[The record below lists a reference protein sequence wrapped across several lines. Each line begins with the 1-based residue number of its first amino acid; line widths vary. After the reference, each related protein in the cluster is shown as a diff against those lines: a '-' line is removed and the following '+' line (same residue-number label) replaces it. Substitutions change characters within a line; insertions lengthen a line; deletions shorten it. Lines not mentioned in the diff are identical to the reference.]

1 MGKQF
6 SLPAQLP
13 PSVLLA
19 AAADAA
25 GRTSAYVT
33 LKNAEKAYVLCEV
46 NQGNAATVEFSITQ
60 ATDVSGD
67 SEKAIGVMPIWLV
80 NNTASSDAWVPET
93 AAANYTTD
101 ANLHDK
107 LVLFEILPE
116 ACMDMANGFD
126 CIAVTTGAS
135 NAANITSAKLLY
147 LAEIQ
152 AIGASMPST
161 LTN

>member
-13 PSVLLA
+13 PSVLLPA
-19 AAADAA
+19 EADAA

-33 LKNAEKAYVLCEV
+33 LKNAEKAYLLCEV
-46 NQGNAATVEFSITQ
+46 NQGNAATVEFSVQQ
-60 ATDVSGD
+60 ATDVAGD
-67 SEKAIGVMPIWLV
+67 NTKAIGAMPIWLV
-80 NNTASSDAWVPET
+80 ENTASSDALVAQA
-93 AAANYTTD
+93 AAANFTTD
-101 ANLHDK
+101 AALHDK
-107 LVLFEILPE
+107 LVVFEILPE

-135 NAANITSAKLLY
+135 NAANITSVKLVY
-147 LAEIQ
+147 LAQIQ
-152 AIGASMPST
+152 ALGASQPST